1 MFIIHLSP
9 EQNPANI
16 SNKRTVF
23 LNGASLLQ
31 KLFKHTWMLVWWW
44 SSPQLSAWTL
54 VQKIAVIVLVNPPLL
69 PCMYSTSEIRR
80 CTDQECPPLLWFFSS
95 NLNISS
101 LEDSCGE
108 LAYLRSHTCLQTC
121 LVAIL
126 ETSRKTQENWS
137 ATEAHTSANIVNT
150 AYGQEKMSM
159 YLWNQHLLLVDKVS
173 HMPATKFWNI
183 CMKQRLLASYDLY

>member
-1 MFIIHLSP
+1 MFIIRLSP

-23 LNGASLLQ
+23 LNDGSLLQ

-44 SSPQLSAWTL
+44 SSPQSSVWTL
-54 VQKIAVIVLVNPPLL
+54 AQKIVVIVLVNPLLL
-69 PCMYSTSEIRR
+69 PCMYSISKIRR
-80 CTDQECPPLLWFFSS
+80 CTYQECPPLLWFFSS
-95 NLNISS
+95 NLTISS

-108 LAYLRSHTCLQTC
+108 LAYLWSHTCLQTC

-137 ATEAHTSANIVNT
+137 ATEAANIVNT

-159 YLWNQHLLLVDKVS
+159 DLWNQYLLCGQSVS
-173 HMPATKFWNI
+173 H
-183 CMKQRLLASYDLY
+183 ASYKVLKHLHEPKATCKF